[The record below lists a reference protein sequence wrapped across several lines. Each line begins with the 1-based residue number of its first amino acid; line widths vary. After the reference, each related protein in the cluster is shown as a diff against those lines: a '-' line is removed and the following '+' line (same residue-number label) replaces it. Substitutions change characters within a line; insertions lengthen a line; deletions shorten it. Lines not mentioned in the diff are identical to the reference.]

1 MPASKHGEATESD
14 QRASSHQSAVD
25 PVDRQ
30 FESLSAEMESAI
42 EKTGSLGTNLGE
54 AKEATCR
61 ERGRLRFRISCL
73 EDDLLEARL
82 AEERMSRRVKSLEEK
97 CAAVRD
103 L

>member
-1 MPASKHGEATESD
+1 MPASKYGEATESD

-30 FESLSAEMESAI
+30 FESLSA
-42 EKTGSLGTNLGE
+42 KTGSLGTNLGE